1 MVDSPTPVAG
11 AAPDEGPSEVYVRRY
26 RGRKAFLA
34 LGIGLLIVLLVALA
48 ALWIARRPIATG
60 FLEREFDRRG
70 VEATYRLD
78 RVGLRTQQISNL
90 VIGDRRRPD
99 LTARFAQIQ
108 TRIKWNGSVEVY
120 RVVARGVRLRGR
132 IVKGKVSW
140 GQIDKLL
147 PPPTDKPFAL
157 PDFVLD
163 VADSSIA
170 LGTPFG
176 ALGVALTGTGNLSG
190 GFKGKVAVASPRLIP
205 GLCRIDKLRA
215 NLAVEVEAR
224 RPHVEGPLQV
234 GRLICPKSRFE
245 IVEPRFDIN
254 SRFNESFTRYDGS
267 GRMAIRTLVAAEN
280 GLSAFVGDLTF
291 RGDPTATY
299 GSVKL
304 AAQRSRLATIYAERT
319 RLAGRYRLGVTGGT
333 FVMVGDYGANN
344 ATLDP
349 SMMASITGPLAAA
362 ATTPIG
368 PVASAIGDAVRR
380 TVANFNAVGEFR
392 MVNFPGGG
400 AARIGTAQVTGPNGA
415 RVAIGGGDGVTYYW
429 PTGRIRVD
437 GGVAMTGGG
446 LPTGRIVIR
455 QPRNG
460 APMSG
465 VAHFDPYTVRGSR
478 LAMAPIRFAAG
489 RDGTTQVSTFAQ
501 VDGAFPDGRVRGLR
515 LPISATLAAN
525 GGFTLGRGCAVV
537 SVEYLK
543 FRVLE
548 LGRTR
553 LPVCADG
560 QPSIVAQSPGG
571 PLRVGARIDG
581 LDLAG
586 RLGETP
592 MRVSADWAR
601 MVGGRRFSAADFAM
615 RLGNPDS
622 PIVFDA
628 NSLQGTFQGSGVSG
642 TFAEADALVGR
653 VPVQMSD
660 ANGRWRFYKGDLT
673 VNGGATVS
681 DRAAEPRFYPLRS
694 ENFRF
699 TMAGDDIRA
708 GGSLRHPASKA
719 LVSEVSIRHDLD
731 SGVGNALLDVPGIT
745 FGEGLQPE
753 ELTRLSEGVIAL
765 VQGTVT
771 GQGRINWTGSGNV
784 TSSGEFST
792 ANMDLAAPFGPVTG
806 LTTTVRFTDLLGLE
820 TAPGQR
826 AAIRNINP
834 GIPVENGVLRYQ
846 LLPNQMIKVER
857 GEWPFMGG
865 RLILRET
872 ILNFSRPSA
881 KRLTFEVVGFDA
893 NQFIQSFGFPGLEL
907 TGKFDGVLPMI
918 FDESGGRIVG
928 GRLDARAPGGNFR
941 YTGTRPKAG
950 IAAGVAFDLLGNL
963 RYRSMTIRLDGELA
977 GEFATRF
984 AISDIAIGN
993 EGGGGFVSSLVR
1005 RAFRKVPLKVNLS
1018 ISGPFRALIQTAK
1031 GFKDPTDVIAPV
1043 MPFPLDAPGI
1053 VTESRTL
1060 RKEEDQTQTRPPN
1073 EKVEVSPQPPTGSER

>member
-1 MVDSPTPVAG
+1 MVDSPTPAAG
-11 AAPDEGPSEVYVRRY
+11 SAAPEEPLEVYVRRY
-26 RGRKAFLA
+26 RGRKAFMA
-34 LGIGLLIVLLVALA
+34 LGIGLLILLLVALA

-90 VIGDRRRPD
+90 VIGNPRRPD

-176 ALGVALTGTGNLSG
+176 PLGVSLEGAGNLSG
-190 GFKGKVAVASPRLIP
+190 GFKGKVAVASPRLVP
-205 GLCRIDKLRA
+205 GVCRIENLRA
-215 NLAVEVEAR
+215 NVAVEVEAR
-224 RPHVEGPLQV
+224 RPHVQGPLRV
-234 GRLICPKSRFE
+234 ARLACPKSRFE

-280 GLSAFVGDLTF
+280 GLSGFVGDLTF

-299 GSVKL
+299 GAVKL
-304 AAQRSRLATIYAERT
+304 SARQSRLATIYAERT

-333 FVMVGDYGANN
+333 FVMVGDYAANS

-362 ATTPIG
+362 AKTPIG
-368 PVASAIGDAVRR
+368 PVATAIGNAVRR
-380 TVANFNAVGEFR
+380 TVANFDAVGEFR

-415 RVAIGGGDGVTYYW
+415 RVVIGGGDGVTYYW
-429 PTGRIRVD
+429 PAGRIRVD
-437 GGVAMTGGG
+437 GGVATTGGG
-446 LPTGRIVIR
+446 LPTGRITIR

-465 VAHFDPYTVRGSR
+465 VAHFAPYAVQGSR

-489 RDGTTQVSTFAQ
+489 RDGSTQVSMLAQ

-515 LPISATLAAN
+515 LPISATLSPN
-525 GGFTLGRGCAVV
+525 GGFTMGRGCVVV
-537 SVEYLK
+537 SVDYLK

-560 QPSIVAQSPGG
+560 QPSIIAQNPGG
-571 PLRVGARIDG
+571 PLRIGARVNG
-581 LDLAG
+581 LNLAG
-586 RLGETP
+586 RLGQTP
-592 MRVSADWAR
+592 LRVSADTAR
-601 MVGGRRFSAADFAM
+601 IIGGNRFTAADFAM
-615 RLGNPDS
+615 RMGNPDA
-622 PIVFDA
+622 PIIFDA

-642 TFAEADALVGR
+642 TFADANGLVGR
-653 VPVQMSD
+653 VPVAMSNAD
-660 ANGRWRFYKGDLT
+660 GRWRFYKGDLT
-673 VNGGATVS
+673 VNGGVTVT
-681 DRAAEPRFYPLRS
+681 DRAANPRFYPLRS
-694 ENFRF
+694 ENFAF
-699 TMAGDDIRA
+699 TLSGDNIRA
-708 GGSLRHPASKA
+708 GGSLLHPGSKT
-719 LVSEVSIRHDLD
+719 LVSEVAIRHNLA
-731 SGVGNALLDVPGIT
+731 SGVGNALLDVPGIQ

-771 GQGRINWTGSGNV
+771 GQGRINWAGSGNV

-820 TAPGQR
+820 TAPGQV
-826 AAIRNINP
+826 ASIKSINP
-834 GIPVENGVLRYQ
+834 GILVENGVLRYQ
-846 LLPNQMIKVER
+846 LLPNQMVKIER

-872 ILNFSRPSA
+872 VLNFSRPTS

-893 NQFIQSFGFPGLEL
+893 NQFVQSFGFDGLQL
-907 TGKFDGVLPMI
+907 TGTFDGVLPMI
-918 FDESGGRIVG
+918 FDASGGRIVG
-928 GRLDARAPGGNFR
+928 GRLDAREPGGTFK

-950 IAAGVAFDLLGNL
+950 LAAGVAFDLLGNL
-963 RYRSMTIRLDGELA
+963 RYRAMIIRLDGELA
-977 GEFATRF
+977 GEFASRF
-984 AISDIAIGN
+984 AISDIALGT
-993 EGGGGFVSSLVR
+993 EGGGGFVSGLVR

-1018 ISGPFRALIQTAK
+1018 ITGPFRALIQTAK
-1031 GFKDPTDVIAPV
+1031 GFRDPTAVIAPV

-1053 VTESRTL
+1053 VTETRTL
-1060 RKEEDQTQTRPPN
+1060 RKEEDQTQTRPPD
-1073 EKVEVSPQPPTGSER
+1073 EKVTVSPQPPTGSEK